1 MQKFISFP
9 RAWCLAAAMAV
20 PAGGALAHEGH
31 DDAAPAATAGAEAS
45 PRFAARSDAFELV
58 GIVHGR
64 QLALY
69 LDHAGD
75 NRPAQDATLALD
87 VGGKPVAVHAEGEGF
102 FEAELAEPPQGE
114 LAIAAT
120 VSAGGATERLTATLD
135 VHDHAEAA
143 IAQESG
149 HWPPFKGW
157 AVGVALV
164 VVLALATVWR
174 RRHRKNPARRMA
186 ANGGAA

>member
-1 MQKFISFP
+1 MQPFFSFH

-31 DDAAPAATAGAEAS
+31 DDAAPAAAVGSEAS

-69 LDHAGD
+69 VDHAGD
-75 NRPAQDATLALD
+75 NRPVQDATLALD
-87 VGGKPVAVHAEGEGF
+87 IGGKPVALHAEGEGF
-102 FEAELAEPPQGE
+102 FEAELAEPPEGE

-120 VSAGGATERLTATLD
+120 VSAGRATHRLTATLD
-135 VHDHAEAA
+135 VRDHAEAA
-143 IAQESG
+143 AAQESG
-149 HWPPFKGW
+149 RWPPSMAW
-157 AVGVALV
+157 AAGVALV
-164 VVLALATVWR
+164 VLALAGVWL
-174 RRHRKNPARRMA
+174 RRHRKNPARRAA

>member
-1 MQKFISFP
+1 MQKIFSFP
-9 RAWCLAAAMAV
+9 RAWCLAAAMAI

-31 DDAAPAATAGAEAS
+31 DDTAPAATAGAEAS

-75 NRPAQDATLALD
+75 NRPAQDAALALD
-87 VGGKPVAVHAEGEGF
+87 IGGKPVAVHAEGEGF
-102 FEAELAEPPQGE
+102 FEAELAEPPHGE

-120 VSAGGATERLTATLD
+120 VSARGATDRLTATLD
-135 VHDHAEAA
+135 VRDHAEAA
-143 IAQESG
+143 AAHESG
-149 HWPPFKGW
+149 HWSPSMAW

-164 VVLALATVWR
+164 AMVVLAAVWR
-174 RRHRKNPARRMA
+174 RRHRNHPARRMA
-186 ANGGAA
+186 ATGGAA